1 MTTSTPSPAPASPL
15 LPWLLVGFA
24 FLALAL
30 SFSARATTSLMM
42 PSWEQEL
49 GWSKSYVSGTVSVT
63 LVIMALL
70 APIVGRAVDR
80 HGPRVL
86 LAGGLVLV
94 GLGCFAISA
103 TSNRFLF
110 SAALAL
116 LSGVGFSIVATH
128 VVSTA
133 IARSFDRNRGLA
145 LGIALSGST
154 GGQFVIVPLIGF
166 ILAEWNWRLGYIVLG
181 LGTLA
186 LVPALWRMLAP
197 QPGAQATKHEH
208 QGSFGADLGMLLRR
222 PAFHILFWSFF
233 LCGVT
238 TTGVIETH
246 LMPYAQFCGFG
257 PLSSSVAYGTLSLTN
272 MLGMIFAGWLC
283 DRMNRVL
290 LLGTIYVLRGLTFIV
305 LLNVGTDIETLM
317 VFAVLF
323 GIVDYSTVPPTASLV
338 ASHLGL
344 RVMGLAMGLISGGH
358 SLGAAV
364 GAYFGGYLFDN
375 MGQYDWIWLVS
386 IFLSILAG
394 LMVYL
399 IRDKGTGGA
408 FAPLPAE

>member
-1 MTTSTPSPAPASPL
+1 MAPDTRSPSL

-42 PSWEQEL
+42 PAWEQEL
-49 GWSKSYVSGTVSVT
+49 GWSRSYVSGTISAT
-63 LVIMALL
+63 LVIMACL
-70 APIVGRAVDR
+70 APIVGRMVDR

-94 GLGCFAISA
+94 GIGCLAIAA

-110 SAALAL
+110 SLALAL

-133 IARSFDRNRGLA
+133 IARTFEQRRGLA

-166 ILAEWNWRLGYIVLG
+166 ILATWNWRLGFVVLG
-181 LGTLA
+181 LSTLA
-186 LVPALWRMLAP
+186 LAPVLWRMLAP
-197 QPGAQATKHEH
+197 AAGTVAARQAESA
-208 QGSFGADLGMLLRR
+208 SFASDFSMLMRR

-246 LMPYAQFCGFG
+246 LMPYAQYCGFG
-257 PLSSSVAYGTLSLTN
+257 PVSSAAAYGLLSGAN

-283 DRMNRVL
+283 DRMNRVV
-290 LLGTIYVLRGLTFIV
+290 LLGTIYVLRGFTFIV
-305 LLNVGTDIETLM
+305 LLNVGTDLETLM

-375 MGQYDWIWLVS
+375 LGQYDWIWLGS
-386 IFLSILAG
+386 IFLAIVAG

-399 IRDKGTGGA
+399 LKDKAAGGL
-408 FAPLPAE
+408 FGPSAPAAAQ

>member
-1 MTTSTPSPAPASPL
+1 MAPTRTPSL

-24 FLALAL
+24 FLALAI
-30 SFSARATTSLMM
+30 SFSARATTSLVM
-42 PSWEQEL
+42 PVWEQEL
-49 GWSKSYVSGTVSVT
+49 GWPKSYVSTTISVT
-63 LVIMALL
+63 LLIMAGL
-70 APIVGRAVDR
+70 APIVGRMVDR

-94 GLGCFAISA
+94 GLGCLAISA
-103 TSNRFLF
+103 TSNRFVF

-133 IARSFDRNRGLA
+133 IARTFDKRRGLA

-154 GGQFVIVPLIGF
+154 GGQFVIVPLIGL
-166 ILAEWNWRLGYIVLG
+166 ILTEWNWRVGFVVLG

-186 LVPALWRMLAP
+186 LAPVLWRMLAP
-197 QPGAQATKHEH
+197 QADAVVPQHSVKSSFATD
-208 QGSFGADLGMLLRR
+208 FGMLMRR

-233 LCGVT
+233 LCGIT

-246 LMPYAQFCGFG
+246 LMPYAQYCGFD
-257 PLSSSVAYGTLSLTN
+257 LASSAGAYGLLSGVN
-272 MLGMIFAGWLC
+272 MLGMILAGWLC
-283 DRMNRVL
+283 DRINRVV
-290 LLGTIYVLRGLTFIV
+290 LLGTIYVLRGFTFIV

-344 RVMGLAMGLISGGH
+344 KVMGLAMGLISGGH
-358 SLGAAV
+358 SLGAAA
-364 GAYFGGYLFDN
+364 GAYFGGYFFENL
-375 MGQYDWIWLVS
+375 GQYDWIWLGS
-386 IFLSILAG
+386 IFLAIVAG
-394 LMVYL
+394 LMVFL
-399 IRDKGTGGA
+399 LKDKGTGGA
-408 FAPLPAE
+408 FSPLVPATS